1 VRWIHAAL
9 FVLGGALFAWL
20 VASVG
25 LDELWRDAARLGWGV
40 VAIIAVEGFGDFLHA
55 CAWRLCFHPEHRA
68 SALRLWGPH
77 LAGASINYV
86 TPTATLGGE
95 VVRGTLVPRQVPA
108 AEVTSSLAI
117 NKLTAALGDTAV
129 ALVGVGVLLFYA
141 PVPGH
146 WRLAALA
153 GALLL
158 VAGVAAFIRVQ
169 RKGRLAG
176 LLGRHR
182 GLARLLGEER
192 SGRLARVTE
201 EIDAR
206 IAAFHADG
214 HASLL
219 ASAVLHVLGGGMGAV
234 QLFFFLWLVGAP
246 SDPATVLSVFVIAR
260 AIDLASFFVPARLGI
275 QEGARMLAMSLVG
288 IEAALGLLFSLVLR
302 LEQVTWAGVGF
313 GAYAGMLWQRKR
325 EARAVGVAQ

>member
-1 VRWIHAAL
+1 VRWLHAAL
-9 FVLGGALFAWL
+9 LVLGGTLFAWL
-20 VASVG
+20 VTSVG
-25 LDELWRDAARLGWGV
+25 PEALWRDAARLGWGV
-40 VAIIAVEGFGDFLHA
+40 VAIIAVEGLGDFIHT
-55 CAWRLCFHPEHRA
+55 CAWRLCFHREHRPG
-68 SALRLWGPH
+68 ALRLWGPH

-95 VVRGTLVPRQVPA
+95 VVRGTLVPRNVPA

-117 NKLTAALGDTAV
+117 NKLTSALGDTLV
-129 ALVGVGVLLFYA
+129 ALVGVGVLLFFA
-141 PVPGH
+141 PVPHH

-153 GALLL
+153 GAVLL
-158 VAGVAAFIRVQ
+158 VAGVGGFVHVQ

-176 LLGRHR
+176 LLGRNR

-192 SGRLARVTE
+192 AARLAHVTE

-214 HASLL
+214 VGRLAAST
-219 ASAVLHVLGGGMGAV
+219 VLHILGGGMGAV
-234 QLFFFLWLVGAP
+234 QLFLFLSIVGAP
-246 SDPATVLSVFVIAR
+246 SDPLTVLSVFVISR
-260 AIDLASFFVPARLGI
+260 AIDLSSFFVPARLGA

-288 IEAALGLLFSLVLR
+288 IDAALGLLFSLVLR

-313 GAYAGMLWQRKR
+313 GAYAAMLWHRKR
-325 EARAVGVAQ
+325 EARALEAVQ

>member
-1 VRWIHAAL
+1 MRWLHAAL
-9 FVLGGALFAWL
+9 LVLGGTLFAWL
-20 VASVG
+20 VARVG
-25 LDELWRDAARLGWGV
+25 PEALWRDAARLGWGV
-40 VAIIAVEGFGDFLHA
+40 VAIIAVEGLGDFLHT
-55 CAWRLCFHPEHRA
+55 CAWRLCFHRAHRPG
-68 SALRLWGPH
+68 ALRLWGPH

-95 VVRGTLVPRQVPA
+95 VVRGTLVPRSVPA

-117 NKLTAALGDTAV
+117 NKLTSALGDTAV

-141 PVPGH
+141 PVPPH

-158 VAGVAAFIRVQ
+158 VIGVGGFVRVQ
-169 RKGRLAG
+169 RQGRLAG

-192 SGRLARVTE
+192 AGRLARVTE
-201 EIDAR
+201 EIDSR

-214 HASLL
+214 PATLL
-219 ASAVLHVLGGGMGAV
+219 ASSVLHVLGGGMGAV
-234 QLFFFLWLVGAP
+234 QLFLFLSIVGAP
-246 SDPATVLSVFVIAR
+246 SDLLTVLTIFVIAR
-260 AIDLASFFVPARLGI
+260 AIDLASFFVPARLGA

-288 IEAALGLLFSLVLR
+288 IDAALGLLFSLVLR

-313 GAYAGMLWQRKR
+313 GAYAGMLWHRKR
-325 EARAVGVAQ
+325 EARAVGVAP